1 MSALLFAVAVGLAT
15 APDDRIRIVSELDAA
30 AASQLAPGE
39 TVDWFVDVTTTPGE
53 PGTVDI
59 SIAEIGD
66 LGLEVAAFRC
76 ESEWEGSV
84 CAAGATRLREQS
96 PLPAGE
102 ASLLAI
108 PDTETAHLRMVVV
121 AADDLP
127 ASAQG
132 ALRLLAQGAGD
143 AKDVEGPRS
152 PLQPTGSLSLSALVC
167 AAVGALGAGAAITLT
182 RIFRRRTPRTR

>member
-1 MSALLFAVAVGLAT
+1 MSALLLAVAVGLAT

-76 ESEWEGSV
+76 ATEWDGSA
-84 CAAGATRLREQS
+84 CAAGETRLRSQL
-96 PLPAGE
+96 PLSGDE
-102 ASLLAI
+102 VEILSI
-108 PDTETAHLRMVVV
+108 PDTDEAYLRLIVV
-121 AADDLP
+121 APDDLP
-127 ASAQG
+127 DSATG
-132 ALRLLAQGAGD
+132 SLRLFASGASD
-143 AKDVEGPRS
+143 S
-152 PLQPTGSLSLSALVC
+152 TPLQPTGSMPAWTLAC
-167 AAVGALGAGAAITLT
+167 AAIGALAAGAAITAT
-182 RIFRRRTPRTR
+182 RARRRER